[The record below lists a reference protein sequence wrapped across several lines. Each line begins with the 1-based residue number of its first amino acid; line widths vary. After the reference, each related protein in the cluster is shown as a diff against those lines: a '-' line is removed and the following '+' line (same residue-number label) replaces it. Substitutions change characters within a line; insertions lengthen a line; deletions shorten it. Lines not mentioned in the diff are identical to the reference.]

1 MTRNPANII
10 YGDNPVQRNA
20 QAARNDAFVYMR
32 YGREEIYSGIS
43 LLVTI
48 AIGAW
53 VGALV
58 NAGFTGQ
65 KKLEEHYLQEL

>member
-48 AIGAW
+48 AIGA
-53 VGALV
+53 LV